1 MLTHLDR
8 TDRCELEIRLRLAS
22 LRLARGVVLLGANGA
37 VLALAT
43 VCIPM
48 WRYVDVV
55 LVLVKDGLEG
65 LSVAGSHSG

>member
-1 MLTHLDR
+1 M
-8 TDRCELEIRLRLAS
+8 
-22 LRLARGVVLLGANGA
+22 VLLGANGA